1 MNKRTLIAMLIA
13 LVVAG
18 FSALHGEGDR
28 AITNVP
34 TPAAESTSI
43 EQLTEQKRVVSY
55 VQQHQRLPDYYITK
69 KQAREQGWDASDGN
83 LCKVLPGKAIGGDR
97 FSNREGQLPA
107 ANNRVWR
114 EADINYRCGRRGA
127 DRLLYSS
134 DGLIYV
140 THDHYKNFM
149 RME

>member
-18 FSALHGEGDR
+18 FSALHGDGDR
-28 AITNVP
+28 AITNVS
-34 TPAAESTSI
+34 TPAADSI
-43 EQLTEQKRVVSY
+43 EQLTQQQRVVSY

-69 KQAREQGWDASDGN
+69 KQAREQGWDAGDGN

-97 FSNREGQLPA
+97 FSNREAQLPT

-114 EADINYRCGRRGA
+114 EADINYQCGRRGA

-140 THDHYKNFM
+140 TRDHYKNFT